1 MKLVIGGAYQG
12 KQSYA
17 SKTYNLTNPDW
28 PDLHDRRSENSKSSP
43 SFPLLHPQ
51 RTRRRKIRPG
61 SRRNNMERK
70 PQSAHRNE

>member
-28 PDLHDRRSENSKSSP
+28 KDGA
-43 SFPLLHPQ
+43 
-51 RTRRRKIRPG
+51 IR
-61 SRRNNMERK
+61 N
-70 PQSAHRNE
+70 

>member
-28 PDLHDRRSENSKSSP
+28 KDGQTCTIEDLKTAKAVHHSTPSSAENSTKEDPSRISQKQYGKKTPICSS
-43 SFPLLHPQ
+43 
-51 RTRRRKIRPG
+51 
-61 SRRNNMERK
+61 
-70 PQSAHRNE
+70 